1 MGLLVEI
8 KKRFRRL
15 AGLTFGLLVLGYFTY
30 HLVVGDRGLL
40 AYWRLEDLLA
50 KAENHH
56 AALIS
61 ERAMWEQK
69 VRLLRADH
77 LDLDLLEERARA
89 VLSLGRAEEYYII
102 TPPER
107 GFQDHDGRQSPRVS
121 H

>member
-1 MGLLVEI
+1 MSLLVEI

-15 AGLTFGLLVLGYFTY
+15 AGLTFGLLVLGYFAY

-50 KAENHH
+50 EAENHH
-56 AALIS
+56 AALTS
-61 ERAMWEQK
+61 ERISWEQK

-89 VLSLGRAEEYYII
+89 VLSLGQPEDYYVI
-102 TPPER
+102 TAP
-107 GFQDHDGRQSPRVS
+107 DHHDPQESARMGSNKP
-121 H
+121 